1 MKKSVIAL
9 SVLAS
14 ISNATWANSFDARKD
29 AMGGVGVASAHY
41 SAATPVNPALV
52 AKYNESDDFSFV
64 LPSIGAQGTDK
75 DKLIDNIDNIKDAYD
90 AFRIGA
96 NSATANKLASELA
109 AVDGKLAMV
118 NVGVNVQVAV
128 PNKLVSLGFMAN
140 GYASAMVGADVAQSD
155 LDYLQDVIDG
165 TSAADPSRSLDSQAL
180 GVVALVQDYGV
191 ALAHQFELMDMPLY
205 VGVTPKVQKV
215 ETYNYSA
222 TITDYDDSDLS
233 DDQYRSSDSGFNA
246 DLGLALDAGNM
257 TYGLAV
263 RNLVSR
269 DVDTATVNGATYTYQ
284 ISPVATLAAAY
295 RTDWLTAAIELDVN
309 KSKAWLGKDESMFA
323 AVEESQFAAVGVE
336 FNAFDWA
343 QIRAGF
349 RSDIAGEQPDL
360 FTAGFGLSPWS
371 VFHLDLAGQ
380 VGSDKA
386 VGAALTMSYTF

>member
-1 MKKSVIAL
+1 MKKSVVAL
-9 SVLAS
+9 AVLAFMS
-14 ISNATWANSFDARKD
+14 SAAWANSFDARKD

-52 AKYNESDDFSFV
+52 AKYDESEDFSFV

-90 AFRIGA
+90 AFRVAG
-96 NSATANKLASELA
+96 NSTTASQLATELA
-109 AVDGKLAMV
+109 EVDGKLAFV

-128 PNKLVSLGFMAN
+128 PNKWVSLGFMAN
-140 GYASAMVGADVAQSD
+140 GYASAIVGADVAQTD
-155 LDYLQDVIDG
+155 LDYLQHVIDG
-165 TSAADPSRSLDSQAL
+165 TAVADPSRVLDSRAL

-205 VGVTPKVQKV
+205 VGVTPKIQKV

-222 TITDYDDSDLS
+222 TITDYDESDLS

-257 TYGLAV
+257 TYGIAV

-269 DVDTATVNGATYTYQ
+269 DIETKEVDGALYTYQ

-295 RTDWLTAAIELDVN
+295 RTDWMTVAIEFDVN
-309 KSKAWLGKDESMFA
+309 KSKAWLGQ
-323 AVEESQFAAVGVE
+323 EESQFAAVGVE
-336 FNAFDWA
+336 LNAFDWA

-360 FTAGFGLSPWS
+360 FTAGIGLSPWN

>member
-9 SVLAS
+9 LVLAS
-14 ISNATWANSFDARKD
+14 ISSATWANSFDARKD

-52 AKYNESDDFSFV
+52 AKYNESDDFSLV
-64 LPSIGAQGTDK
+64 LPSIGAQGADK
-75 DKLIDNIDNIKDAYD
+75 DKLIDNIDSIQDAYD
-90 AFRIGA
+90 AFRIAA
-96 NSATANKLASELA
+96 NSTNANKLASELS

-128 PNKLVSLGFMAN
+128 PNKVVSLGFMAN
-140 GYASAMVGADVAQSD
+140 GYASAIVGADVAQSD
-155 LDYLQDVIDG
+155 LDYLQDVVDG
-165 TSAADPSRSLDSQAL
+165 TVAADPSRSLDSQAR

-222 TITDYDDSDLS
+222 TITDYDDSDIN
-233 DDQYRSSDSGFNA
+233 DDQYRSNDSGFNA
-246 DLGLALDAGNM
+246 DLGVALDAGNM

-269 DVDTATVNGATYTYQ
+269 DIDTKEVNDDTRTYQ

-295 RTDWLTAAIELDVN
+295 RNNWLTAAIELDVN
-309 KSKAWLGKDESMFA
+309 KSKAWLGQK
-323 AVEESQFAAVGVE
+323 ESQFAAVGVE
-336 FNAFDWA
+336 LNAVDWA

-349 RSDIAGEQPDL
+349 RSDITGDQPDL
-360 FTAGFGLSPWS
+360 LTAGFGLSPWN
-371 VFHLDLAGQ
+371 VFHLDVAGQ